1 MRSAR
6 TPGGHTDPDLCAD
19 GIADA
24 SGEMIADLA
33 HSDYDQGGQK
43 GPFWDLSQNIFSSIH
58 SISPKFRERSGNGQT
73 WLNPKFESPHLSRC
87 RGCPMGVLGNRT
99 AFHMIFD
106 CQLSRGR
113 ARAPGCQRC
122 FEAVLIRT
130 AIRFSSTAAALPSH
144 ASSMH
149 QDRPSEEVAALVR
162 AHGTGRTCLYRSA
175 VDARL
180 AGRLHARAQGSSCG
194 ED

>member
-1 MRSAR
+1 
-6 TPGGHTDPDLCAD
+6 
-19 GIADA
+19 
-24 SGEMIADLA
+24 
-33 HSDYDQGGQK
+33 
-43 GPFWDLSQNIFSSIH
+43 
-58 SISPKFRERSGNGQT
+58 
-73 WLNPKFESPHLSRC
+73 
-87 RGCPMGVLGNRT
+87 
-99 AFHMIFD
+99 MIFD

-130 AIRFSSTAAALPSH
+130 VIRFSSTAAALTSY

-149 QDRPSEEVAALVR
+149 QDTPSEEVAALVR

-180 AGRLHARAQGSSCG
+180 AGRLHARAQGSGCGGDWRRAAACCALRSCQARPMMTDDAQREG
-194 ED
+194 CGTARSSTLSVSAAAGALRARAEPAGQSGVDG